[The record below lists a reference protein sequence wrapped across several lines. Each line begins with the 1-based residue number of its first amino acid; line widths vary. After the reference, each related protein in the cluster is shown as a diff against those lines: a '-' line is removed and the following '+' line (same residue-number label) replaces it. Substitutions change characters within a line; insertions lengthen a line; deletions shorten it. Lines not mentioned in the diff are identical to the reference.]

1 MPTITVTTT
10 ICPKCGKKT
19 CDGAIWRYVKIVE
32 YERELNFPYRIVYTG
47 REVEVDLSKT
57 PEENMEGC
65 TLQYGVSRRKFL
77 KGKKVGDEVRI
88 EFKNWA
94 RPSWVIMRKMED

>member
-1 MPTITVTTT
+1 MPSKTITV
-10 ICPKCGKKT
+10 CARCGKKT

-32 YERELNFPYRIVYTG
+32 YERDKNFKYMIKFTG
-47 REVEVDLSKT
+47 NEVEVDLSSI

-65 TLQYGVSRRKFL
+65 TLDYGVSRRKFL
-77 KGKKVGDEVRI
+77 KGKKVGDEVRL

-94 RPSWVIMRKMED
+94 RPSWVIVRKVQD

>member
-1 MPTITVTTT
+1 MPTKTITV
-10 ICPKCGKKT
+10 CERCGKKS

-32 YERELNFPYRIVYTG
+32 YERDKNFPYKKVLTG
-47 REVEVDLSKT
+47 KEVEADMSKI

-77 KGKKVGDEVRI
+77 KGKKVGDEVRL
-88 EFKNWA
+88 EFMNWEQ
-94 RPSWVIMRKMED
+94 PSWVIMRKVQD